1 MASAPPTVSDTANTL
16 TCSCG
21 AAELSTLVVLTG
33 ASAMATGTG
42 PSRVAPAISPQAT
55 IGNRNI
61 LMPAFMLEKTH
72 GCSEGCVKPGMLTA
86 HP

>member
-1 MASAPPTVSDTANTL
+1 MASAPPTVSDTASTL

-21 AAELSTLVVLTG
+21 AAALSALVALTG

-55 IGNRNI
+55 IGNRNL
-61 LMPAFMLEKTH
+61 LMPAFILDKTH
-72 GCSEGCVKPGMLTA
+72 GCGEGCMNPNRLAA